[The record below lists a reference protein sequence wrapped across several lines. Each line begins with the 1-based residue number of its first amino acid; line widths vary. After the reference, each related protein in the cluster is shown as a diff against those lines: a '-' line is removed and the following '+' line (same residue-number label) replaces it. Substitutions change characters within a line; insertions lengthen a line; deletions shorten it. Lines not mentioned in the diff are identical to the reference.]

1 MTTDYLSRYD
11 ETQRV
16 ELPGG
21 FWVDVKKCLTGTQM
35 RTIRGKQISRGIE
48 DYKDPD
54 TGKDMKRSVIVNI
67 DADLY
72 AYELAIASITDWNFE
87 SDGKKWLLSP
97 EPAKRAHYD
106 LLDEADQ
113 DAIEAACVELNAE
126 PTRKEGAT
134 FPGGSGGGVST
145 GEDVPPDDSEVLP

>member
-1 MTTDYLSRYD
+1 MPDYLSRYD

-35 RTIRGKQISRGIE
+35 RTIRGKQITRGIE

-54 TGKDMKRSVIVNI
+54 GKEMKRSVIVKI

-72 AYELAIASITDWNFE
+72 AYELAVASIVDWNFE
-87 SDGKKWLLSP
+87 T
-97 EPAKRAHYD
+97 ERAHYD

-113 DAIEAACVELNAE
+113 DEIEGVCIELNAE

-134 FPGGSGGGVST
+134 FPVVGQGGVPT
-145 GEDVPPDDSEVLP
+145 GEDKPSDDS